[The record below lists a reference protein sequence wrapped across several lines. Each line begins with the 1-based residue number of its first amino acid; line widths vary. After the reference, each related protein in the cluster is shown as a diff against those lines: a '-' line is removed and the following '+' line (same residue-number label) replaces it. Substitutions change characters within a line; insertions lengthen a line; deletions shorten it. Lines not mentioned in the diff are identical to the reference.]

1 MITLS
6 QAEQKDYN
14 QFILPAISNAPTG
27 TQWKFRD
34 FFGPQQRSASP
45 RLASYIFQEIQQ
57 GSLRGILRLNG
68 SRMSEGIVKI

>member
-6 QAEQKDYN
+6 QAEQKDYD
-14 QFILPAISNAPTG
+14 QFILPAISNAAPG
-27 TQWKFRD
+27 TKLFFRD
-34 FFGPQQRSASP
+34 FFGPQRSASP
-45 RLASYIFQEIQQ
+45 RLSRYLREQIQQ